1 MWKHFS
7 DWVSI
12 YMQITWERGNV
23 WRKHRKEG
31 KAGENIG
38 ERGYVWRKTME
49 EMVCLKKTL
58 EKGYVNRKHERE
70 SMQHMRQNREG
81 GASPGYV
88 WRTHAR
94 ESMFGCQEQHC
105 RKGLYGENNEERVCL
120 EKHFR
125 KGMFGEN
132 ISNGMFEENI

>member
-1 MWKHFS
+1 M
-7 DWVSI
+7 

-70 SMQHMRQNREG
+70 RESMQHMRQNREG
-81 GASPGYV
+81 GGPPQGMFGEHMQERVCLDVWRNTVERVCMEKTLKRGYV
-88 WRTHAR
+88 WRNI
-94 ESMFGCQEQHC
+94 
-105 RKGLYGENNEERVCL
+105 LERVCL
-120 EKHFR
+120 EKT
-125 KGMFGEN
+125 
-132 ISNGMFEENI
+132 

>member
-1 MWKHFS
+1 
-7 DWVSI
+7 
-12 YMQITWERGNV
+12 
-23 WRKHRKEG
+23 
-31 KAGENIG
+31 
-38 ERGYVWRKTME
+38 ME

-70 SMQHMRQNREG
+70 RVCSICVRTGRG
-81 GASPGYV
+81 GDASPGYV

-94 ESMFGCQEQHC
+94 ESMFGCLEKHC
-105 RKGLYGENNEERVCL
+105 RKGLYGENIEERVCL

>member
-1 MWKHFS
+1 M
-7 DWVSI
+7 
-12 YMQITWERGNV
+12 Y
-23 WRKHRKEG
+23 
-31 KAGENIG
+31 GENIG
-38 ERGYVWRKTME
+38 KRERLEKTLEREGMFGEKTME

-58 EKGYVNRKHERE
+58 EKGYLNRKHERE
-70 SMQHMRQNREG
+70 REYVAYASEPGGG

-94 ESMFGCQEQHC
+94 ESMFGCLEKHC
-105 RKGLYGENNEERVCL
+105 RKGLYGENIEERVCL
-120 EKHFR
+120 EKHVR

>member
-1 MWKHFS
+1 M
-7 DWVSI
+7 
-12 YMQITWERGNV
+12 R
-23 WRKHRKEG
+23 
-31 KAGENIG
+31 
-38 ERGYVWRKTME
+38 
-49 EMVCLKKTL
+49 
-58 EKGYVNRKHERE
+58 ERE
-70 SMQHMRQNREG
+70 YVAYASEPGGGG

-94 ESMFGCQEQHC
+94 ESTGMFGCLEKHC
-105 RKGLYGENNEERVCL
+105 RKGLYGENIEERVCL

>member
-1 MWKHFS
+1 
-7 DWVSI
+7 
-12 YMQITWERGNV
+12 
-23 WRKHRKEG
+23 
-31 KAGENIG
+31 
-38 ERGYVWRKTME
+38 ME

-70 SMQHMRQNREG
+70 REYVAYASEPGGG

-94 ESMFGCQEQHC
+94 ESMFGCLEKHC
-105 RKGLYGENNEERVCL
+105 RKGLYGENIEERVCL